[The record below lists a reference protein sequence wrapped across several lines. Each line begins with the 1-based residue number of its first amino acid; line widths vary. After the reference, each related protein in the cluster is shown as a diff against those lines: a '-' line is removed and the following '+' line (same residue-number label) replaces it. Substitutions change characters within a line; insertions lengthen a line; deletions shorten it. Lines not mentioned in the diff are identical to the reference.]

1 MARMSIDDMVGRD
14 PRITMLAQT
23 LGWSR
28 REVVGCLVADVWP
41 IVYDQRTELIS
52 ERVLDAAA
60 GHAGFAAALIECE
73 LATRDRSGKVVIRG
87 ARERIKYLD
96 HKTEAGRQGGLKSAE
111 SRSKNSSKRQARGKQ
126 TSSSGEADVKHG
138 GSTGQ
143 AAGNPPVPDTVPVP
157 SLSPDSPPAARESKP
172 TGRRAILAGDHAGF
186 DAETAEHRGALAEWV
201 WSEINRRRLALAQEF
216 GLPAPVPLAPITP
229 ATHPPAF
236 RDLRA
241 RVTEEGKTAPAVCL
255 HVLEAATVH
264 ARKERSI
271 EWMAEKLC
279 TEGGWRW
286 ARGQVP
292 TWRSSAP
299 AAPLAADD
307 SRRYGFIDGE
317 RVLL

>member
-1 MARMSIDDMVGRD
+1 MARMSIDDMILRDTRVMRLAKHCGIGKHETIGRLIAVFALTYD
-14 PRITMLAQT
+14 RVTDT
-23 LGWSR
+23 LDT
-28 REVVGCLVADVWP
+28 VDVD
-41 IVYDQRTELIS
+41 I
-52 ERVLDAAA
+52 AAEFDGFA
-60 GHAGFAAALIECE
+60 GHMVSAD
-73 LATRDRSGKVVIRG
+73 LAIGVRGSVRIRG
-87 ARERIKYLD
+87 AKARIKYLND
-96 HKTEAGRQGGLKSAE
+96 LASKASEAGRK
-111 SRSKNSSKRQARGKQ
+111 
-126 TSSSGEADVKHG
+126 SGEVRRKKANEKRTVPFDSG
-138 GSTGQ
+138 T
-143 AAGNPPVPDTVPVP
+143 AAVQKSNVVSPDTVPDV
-157 SLSPDSPPAARESKP
+157 SLVPDSPPAEREKP

-186 DAETAEHRGALAEWV
+186 DSETAEHRGALAEWV
-201 WSEINRRRLALAQEF
+201 WSEINHRRLALAQEF
-216 GLPAPVPLAPITP
+216 GMPAPVPLAPITP

-241 RVTEEGKTAPAVCL
+241 RVTEEGQTAPAVCL

-292 TWRSSAP
+292 TWRSLAP
-299 AAPLAADD
+299 AAPMAADD